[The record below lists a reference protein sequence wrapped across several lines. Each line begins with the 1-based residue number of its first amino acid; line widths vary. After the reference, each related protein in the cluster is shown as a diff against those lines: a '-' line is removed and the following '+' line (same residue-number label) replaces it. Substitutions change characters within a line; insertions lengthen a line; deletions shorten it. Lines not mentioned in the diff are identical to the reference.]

1 MVLLKNAS
9 FYDDKGL
16 KRADIRLKN
25 SLIAEIKENL
35 SPSGSEEVVECKNL
49 FVLPSFIDLSVTCL
63 EGYENLKQKAFK
75 GGVGLLNIFNC
86 DQSGIKNIT
95 ALKNNQLADIAT
107 LKKEGGEILI
117 IESDAFLEL
126 ISHYAK
132 SYNLP
137 LLISLKNSFEALNS
151 GELAYELGQNFVEN
165 AFENTQLVR
174 FMEVSRALQ
183 IPMLLDKVNSITTLK
198 LIKAFNDLGAKLQ
211 AQAPLSHLALDESV
225 YEDYDPRFKIAPPLR
240 DKKDQNALKDAL
252 KNNEI
257 SMLTSLH
264 VSKNS
269 NAQLFEESAF
279 GCESIE
285 DAFSVAYT
293 FLVQK
298 KVIDLQQLIKVM
310 ASNQAKF
317 LKLNAGEVKENQLAN
332 LMIVDLNAKIR
343 VSNKNSPFYGLELY
357 GEVQRMILKG
367 QTTFIKESA
376 CKF

>member
-1 MVLLKNAS
+1 MLLKNAS

-95 ALKNNQLADIAT
+95 AIKNNQLADIAT

-117 IESDAFLEL
+117 VESDAFLEL

>member
-95 ALKNNQLADIAT
+95 AIKNNQLADIAT

>member
-35 SPSGSEEVVECKNL
+35 SPSGSEEVVECENL

-86 DQSGIKNIT
+86 NQSGIKNIT
-95 ALKNNQLADIAT
+95 AIKNNQLADIAT

-211 AQAPLSHLALDESV
+211 AQTPLSHLVLDESV

-264 VSKNS
+264 VFKNS

-298 KVIDLQQLIKVM
+298 KVISFQQLIKVM
-310 ASNQAKF
+310 AINQAEF
-317 LKLNAGEVKENQLAN
+317 LKLNAGEVKESQLAN

>member
-1 MVLLKNAS
+1 MLLKNAS

-35 SPSGSEEVVECKNL
+35 SPSGSEEVVECQNL

-117 IESDAFLEL
+117 VESDAFLEL

-264 VSKNS
+264 VFKNS

>member
-1 MVLLKNAS
+1 MLLKNAS
-9 FYDDKGL
+9 FYDDEVL
-16 KRADIRLKN
+16 KRADIRLKD
-25 SLIAEIKENL
+25 SLIIEIEEDL
-35 SPSGSEEVVECKNL
+35 SPINNEEVVECGDL
-49 FVLPSFIDLSVTCL
+49 FVLPSFIDLSVTDL

-75 GGVGLLNIFNC
+75 GGVGLLNVFNG
-86 DQSGIKNIT
+86 DQSGIKNIM

-107 LKKEGGEILI
+107 LKNKGGEILI
-117 IESDAFLEL
+117 AQSDAFLEL

-137 LLISLKNSFEALNS
+137 LLISLENSFEALNS
-151 GELAYELGQNFVEN
+151 GALAYELGQNFVDN
-165 AFENTQLVR
+165 AFENTRLVR

-183 IPMLLDKVNSITTLK
+183 ISVLLDKVNSATTLK

-211 AQAPLSHLALDESV
+211 AQTPLSHLILDESV
-225 YEDYDPRFKIAPPLR
+225 YEDYEPRFKIAPPLR
-240 DKKDQNALKDAL
+240 DKEGQNALKEAL

-257 SMLTSLH
+257 AMLTSLH
-264 VSKNS
+264 TSKNS
-269 NAQLFEESAF
+269 NAELFEESVF

-298 KVIDLQQLIKVM
+298 KVISFQRLIKVM
-310 ASNQAKF
+310 ATNQAEF

-332 LMIVDLNAKIR
+332 LMIVDLNAQTR
-343 VSNKNSPFYGLELY
+343 VSNQNSPFYGLELY

-367 QTTFIKESA
+367 QTTFIKENA
-376 CKF
+376 CKKS

>member
-1 MVLLKNAS
+1 MLLKNAS

-35 SPSGSEEVVECKNL
+35 SPSGSEEVVECKKL

-117 IESDAFLEL
+117 VESDAFLEL

-183 IPMLLDKVNSITTLK
+183 IPVLLDKVNSITTLK

-257 SMLTSLH
+257 AMLTSLH

>member
-1 MVLLKNAS
+1 MLLKNAS
-9 FYDDKGL
+9 FYDDGGL

-25 SLIAEIKENL
+25 SLITEIKENL
-35 SPSGSEEVVECKNL
+35 NPSGSEEVIECENL

-86 DQSGIKNIT
+86 NQSGIKNIM

-107 LKKEGGEILI
+107 LKKEGGKILI
-117 IESDAFLEL
+117 LESDAFLEL

-132 SYNLP
+132 SYHLP

-151 GELAYELGQNFVEN
+151 GALAYELGQSFVEN

-183 IPMLLDKVNSITTLK
+183 IPVLLDKVNSITTLK
-198 LIKAFNDLGAKLQ
+198 LIKAFNNLGAKLQ
-211 AQAPLSHLALDESV
+211 AQAPLSHLVLDESM
-225 YEDYDPRFKIAPPLR
+225 YEGYDPRFKIAPPLR
-240 DKKDQNALKDAL
+240 DKESQNALKDAL

-257 SMLTSLH
+257 AMLTSLH

-269 NAQLFEESAF
+269 NGELFEESAF

-310 ASNQAKF
+310 AFNQAKF

-343 VSNKNSPFYGLELY
+343 VSNKNSPFYGLELH
-357 GEVQRMILKG
+357 GEIQRMILKG
-367 QTTFIKESA
+367 QTTFIKENA
-376 CKF
+376 CKS

>member
-1 MVLLKNAS
+1 MLLKNAS
-9 FYDDKGL
+9 FYDDGGL

-35 SPSGSEEVVECKNL
+35 NPSGSEEVIECENL

-86 DQSGIKNIT
+86 SQSGIKNIM

-132 SYNLP
+132 SYHLP

-151 GELAYELGQNFVEN
+151 GALAYELGQSFVEN

-183 IPMLLDKVNSITTLK
+183 IPMLLDKVNSTTTLK
-198 LIKAFNDLGAKLQ
+198 LIKAFNNLGAKLQ
-211 AQAPLSHLALDESV
+211 AQVPLSHLVLDEST
-225 YEDYDPRFKIAPPLR
+225 YEYYDPRFKIAPPLR
-240 DKKDQNALKDAL
+240 DKEGQNALKDAL

-257 SMLTSLH
+257 AMLTSLH

-269 NAQLFEESAF
+269 NGELFEESAF

-298 KVIDLQQLIKVM
+298 KVIGLQQLIKVM
-310 ASNQAKF
+310 AFNQAKF
-317 LKLNAGEVKENQLAN
+317 LKLNAGEIKENQLAN

-343 VSNKNSPFYGLELY
+343 VSNKNSPFYGLELH
-357 GEVQRMILKG
+357 GEIQRMILKG
-367 QTTFIKESA
+367 QTTFIKENA
-376 CKF
+376 CKS